1 MLFGFGNALEKL
13 VTVAGVVVAAVAV
26 VKLAEDPEPADAAGA
41 PAGDDAPPPEDAR
54 PAGA

>member
-13 VTVAGVVVAAVAV
+13 VMAAGVVVAAVAV
-26 VKLAEDPEPADAAGA
+26 VKLAEETEPAAGA
-41 PAGDDAPPPEDAR
+41 AGDDAPEDAR